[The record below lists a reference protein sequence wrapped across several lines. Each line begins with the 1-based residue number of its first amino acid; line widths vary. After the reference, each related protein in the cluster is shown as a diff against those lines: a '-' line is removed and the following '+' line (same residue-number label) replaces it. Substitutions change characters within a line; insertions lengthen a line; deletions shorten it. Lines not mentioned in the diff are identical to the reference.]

1 MRWKTFA
8 ILATVL
14 VQALAFSVYAQSP
27 KGRSHGKADPISGH
41 WEITYTIDG
50 TTIVGSMDLKLE
62 GDKIT
67 GKSFTEHTGP
77 GTLSK
82 GIWSKPQLSFTM
94 DFEKH
99 ESIAVTGEL
108 KNAKLSGEFRTEGMV
123 GAWEAVK
130 KSE

>member
-8 ILATVL
+8 KLAVVL
-14 VQALAFSVYAQSP
+14 VQALTLSVYAQSP
-27 KGRSHGKADPISGH
+27 AGRSHGKADPISGH
-41 WEITYTIDG
+41 WEVTYTIAG

-82 GIWSKPQLSFTM
+82 GVWSNPLLSFTM

-99 ESIAVTGEL
+99 QSIAVTGEL
-108 KNAKLSGEFRTEGMV
+108 KDTKLTGEFHTEGMV
-123 GAWEAVK
+123 GAWEGVK
-130 KSE
+130 KSD

>member
-1 MRWKTFA
+1 MRWKTFTM
-8 ILATVL
+8 LAAVL
-14 VQALAFSVYAQSP
+14 TTALTLSVYAQSP
-27 KGRSHGKADPISGH
+27 AGRSHSKADPISGH
-41 WEITYTIDG
+41 WKVTYAIAG
-50 TTIVGSMDLKLE
+50 TTIIGSMDLKLE

-82 GIWSKPQLSFTM
+82 GVWSNPQLSFTM

-99 ESIAVTGEL
+99 QSIAVTGEL
-108 KNAKLSGEFRTEGMV
+108 KDAKLSGEFRTEGTV